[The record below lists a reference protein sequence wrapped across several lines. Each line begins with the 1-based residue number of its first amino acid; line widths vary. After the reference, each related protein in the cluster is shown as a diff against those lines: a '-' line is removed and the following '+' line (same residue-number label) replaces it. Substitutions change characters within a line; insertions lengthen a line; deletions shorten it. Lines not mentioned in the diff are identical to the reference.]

1 MSFCFSCFV
10 SKLENVINLPDSTE
24 PETCIHLK
32 REDKEEM
39 RIVGVPKSK
48 GLNGCQEVR
57 GFSDFQVS
65 AMLQLTHTLAGL
77 S

>member
-1 MSFCFSCFV
+1 M
-10 SKLENVINLPDSTE
+10 K
-24 PETCIHLK
+24 
-32 REDKEEM
+32 
-39 RIVGVPKSK
+39 IVGVPKSM

-65 AMLQLTHTLAGL
+65 AMLQLTQWLSANILARL